1 MAKRTGPTNIH
12 LKELIIELKKNSISH
27 NSNLWKRIAKELSKP
42 TRVRRIVN
50 LSRIN
55 RHTKENENIIVPGKV
70 LASGDLDHKL
80 TIAAWQFSEQALDT
94 NSVINT
100 AFELAFLIL
109 SNACSNNCS
118 MAVFRAGIR

>member
-12 LKELIIELKKNSISH
+12 LKELIIELKKNSVSH
-27 NSNLWKRIAKELSKP
+27 KSGFWKRIAEELTKP
-42 TRVRRIVN
+42 TRQRRIVN

-80 TIAAWQFSEQALDT
+80 TIAAWQFSEQALDKIKKADSKAVLIT
-94 NSVINT
+94 
-100 AFELAFLIL
+100 ELVKE
-109 SNACSNNCS
+109 NPKGK
-118 MAVFRAGIR
+118 GIRIIG